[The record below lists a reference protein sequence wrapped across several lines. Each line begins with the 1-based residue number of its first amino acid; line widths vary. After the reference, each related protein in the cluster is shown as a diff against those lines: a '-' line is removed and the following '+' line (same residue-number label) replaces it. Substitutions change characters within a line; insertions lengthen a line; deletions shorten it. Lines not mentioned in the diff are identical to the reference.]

1 MFGISQGVE
10 EPTPGDL
17 NLVYGK
23 DVSFLVIAG
32 KNQRIFWFV
41 FKKMD
46 QKYHVPN
53 IPRFS
58 KEDAERQANDQLHRK
73 ITALLIILVFI
84 TGCAPD
90 PPPIVDVPASDLDVK
105 VTILDS
111 VPEYQDVYINVQF
124 FLNGKPVQFGDKA
137 KVYSGD
143 ILNPMKFNPLL
154 GYEERVK
161 RQRAGSPYGIR

>member
-73 ITALLIILVFI
+73 ITDNVLFKDIWNKRVSCTLVPLEEALFKTWAFGRFACLGESVH
-84 TGCAPD
+84 
-90 PPPIVDVPASDLDVK
+90 K
-105 VTILDS
+105 VCRGVL
-111 VPEYQDVYINVQF
+111 
-124 FLNGKPVQFGDKA
+124 
-137 KVYSGD
+137 
-143 ILNPMKFNPLL
+143 
-154 GYEERVK
+154 
-161 RQRAGSPYGIR
+161 